1 MLDRSFFIYKRNAFT
16 NQMVPVG
23 KGKELDGITEIS
35 IFYPQNKS
43 FNSCSFLNLYTPEF
57 YKYEG
62 DRDVINYS
70 EYYYFDEDYKE
81 LTLIK
86 YLDGWISQ
94 IEFDKY
100 VIGYILGTGINPYNA
115 MIWLY
120 DQFLDKEM
128 FDKQSQEAK
137 NAASVKT
144 VYANKF
150 EKLYKES

>member
-1 MLDRSFFIYKRNAFT
+1 MINKVSVYKRNAFT

-23 KGKELDGITEIS
+23 KGKELDGITEID
-35 IFYPQNKS
+35 IFYPQNKT

-57 YKYEG
+57 YSYEG
-62 DRDVINYS
+62 NRQVINYS
-70 EYYYFDEDYKE
+70 DYYYFDENYKE
-81 LTLIK
+81 LDSIK

-100 VIGYILGTGINPYNA
+100 VVGYILGTGVNPYNA

-137 NAASVKT
+137 NAASIKT

-150 EKLYKES
+150 ERLHKGR